1 MKTPRVVPIVLAL
14 TVLAWLGADGAAQP
28 RAPIKVGVFLS
39 LTGPLA
45 PLGAFNKSGVEVAVQ
60 EAGGQV
66 GGRKI
71 ELVYEDDEGKPDVG
85 LSKIRKLVEQ
95 DKVAV
100 VVGPVSSPV
109 ALAAREYMVGQ
120 GVPWVLTFATAP
132 SLTRELGAPNIF
144 RASWSGEQ
152 AQYPS
157 GVYVFQKLG
166 YQRIAVVGLD
176 YVAGRAEAKAFVDGF
191 KAAGGKS
198 VQEIWVPLGAP
209 DAAPFVTQIQPGSVD
224 AVVGA
229 AIWGSDAVRVI
240 RAFEEYGVKG
250 RIPIVV
256 INTAVA
262 DGSLLPSLGKTALG
276 LRSYG
281 PYCFGLDTPENRK
294 FVDLFTKHAGKA
306 PGIEAYIGYTAGR
319 VALEAA
325 RSVGGNVE
333 DRAAYLA
340 ALRKVDYT
348 GPTGR
353 FRFDQNRNALVNI
366 FLQEVRQSGADIFNA
381 PIDLIGR
388 EVAQR

>member
-1 MKTPRVVPIVLAL
+1 MITTRLIALAL
-14 TVLAWLGADGAAQP
+14 TLAVIAGLGGDLAAQP

-45 PLGAFNKSGVEVAVQ
+45 PLGAFNKSGIEVAVQ
-60 EAGGQV
+60 EVGGQI

-95 DKVAV
+95 DRVAV

-109 ALAAREYMVGQ
+109 ALAAREYMVSK

-157 GVYVFQKLG
+157 GVYVFEKLG
-166 YQRIAVVGLD
+166 YQRIAVLGLD
-176 YVAGRAEAKAFVDGF
+176 YVAGRAEANAFVDGF

-262 DGSLLPSLGKTALG
+262 DGSLLPSLGKTAVG

-281 PYCFGLDTPENRK
+281 PYCFGLGTPENRK

>member
-1 MKTPRVVPIVLAL
+1 MITTRLIALAL
-14 TVLAWLGADGAAQP
+14 TLAVIAGLGGDLAAQP

-45 PLGAFNKSGVEVAVQ
+45 PLGAFNKSGIEVAVQ
-60 EAGGQV
+60 EVGGQI

-95 DKVAV
+95 DRVAV

-109 ALAAREYMVGQ
+109 ALAAREYMVSK

-157 GVYVFQKLG
+157 GAYVYQKLG
-166 YQRIAVVGLD
+166 YQRIAVLGLD
-176 YVAGRAEAKAFVDGF
+176 YVAGRAEAKAFSDGF

-229 AIWGSDAVRVI
+229 AIWGSDAIRVI

-250 RIPIVV
+250 RMPIVV

-281 PYCFGLDTPENRK
+281 PYCFGLDTPENKK
-294 FVDLFTKHAGKA
+294 FVEAFTKHAGKA

-319 VALEAA
+319 IAMEGAKAVA
-325 RSVGGNVE
+325 GNVE
-333 DRAAYLA
+333 DRPAYLA
-340 ALRKVDYT
+340 ALRAVDYV

-366 FLQEVRQSGADIFNA
+366 FLQEVRQAGADIFNA
-381 PIDLIGR
+381 PVDVIGR

>member
-1 MKTPRVVPIVLAL
+1 MKTSRALATTLAL
-14 TVLAWLGADGAAQP
+14 AVLTWLGSEVVAQSK
-28 RAPIKVGVFLS
+28 APIKVGIFLS

-45 PLGAFNKSGVEVAVQ
+45 PLGAFNRSGIEVASQ
-60 EAGGQV
+60 EFGGQV
-66 GGRKI
+66 AGRKI
-71 ELVYEDDEGKPDVG
+71 ELLVEDDEGKPDVG

-109 ALAAREYMVGQ
+109 ALAVREYMVSKS
-120 GVPWVLTFATAP
+120 VPWVLTFATAP

-157 GVYVFQKLG
+157 GSYIYQKLG

-176 YVAGRAEAKAFVDGF
+176 YVAGRAEAKAFSDGF

-198 VQEIWVPLGAP
+198 VQEVWVPLGAP

-229 AIWGSDAVRVI
+229 GIWGSDAVRII
-240 RAFEEYGVKG
+240 RAFEEYGIKG
-250 RIPIVV
+250 RPPVIV

-262 DGSLLPSLGKTALG
+262 DGSLLPSLGKSALG

-294 FVDLFTKHAGKA
+294 FVDLFTRYSGKA

-325 RSVGGNVE
+325 KAVNGNVE
-333 DRAAYLA
+333 DRAAYLK
-340 ALRKVDYT
+340 ALQNVDYV

-353 FRFDQNRNALVNI
+353 FHFDANRNALVNI
-366 FLQEVRQSGADIFNA
+366 FLQEVRQVGSDIFNA